1 MSFASLVAD
10 IVARLDRAGIPY
22 MLTGSLVSAY
32 YGEPRAT
39 RDVDVVVDPDA
50 ASLERLLRDLKAGDF
65 YVDPDVAHEAL
76 AQRGQFNAVSPTAT
90 KVDFIVRK
98 DHPFSAA
105 EFGRRMRADLLG
117 VPVMVASPEDL
128 VIAKLRWAAETDSE
142 RQLRDVSAV
151 LRTLGS
157 TLDRAYLTRWIT
169 SLGLG
174 HLLARAE
181 SEP

>member
-1 MSFASLVAD
+1 MSFASLVGD

-39 RDVDVVVDPDA
+39 RDVDVVIDPDP
-50 ASLERLLRDLKAGDF
+50 ASLERLLLDLKAGDF
-65 YVDPDVAHEAL
+65 YVDPDVARQAL
-76 AQRGQFNAVSPTAT
+76 AERGQFNAVSPIAT

-98 DHPFSAA
+98 DHPFSVA
-105 EFGRRMRADLLG
+105 EFERRTRAELLG
-117 VPVMVASPEDL
+117 VPVMVTSPEDL

-151 LRTLGS
+151 LRILGP

-169 SLGLG
+169 SLGLD
-174 HLLARAE
+174 LALARAE
-181 SEP
+181 SEA